1 MALCRPVL
9 YCGCAFLFAIMRA
22 EATAAYTAKPAVT
35 AVLALAAY
43 LGSCRVD
50 SALISCAHEF
60 YPFTLAPTFF
70 GTYVTVAIAIVVL
83 NRERF

>member
-9 YCGCAFLFAIMRA
+9 CCGCAFLFAIMRA

-35 AVLALAAY
+35 AVLALAFY

-50 SALISCAHEF
+50 SALVSCAHEF
-60 YPFTLAPTFF
+60 YPFTLAPTFL
-70 GTYVTVAIAIVVL
+70 GICITVATAIVVR